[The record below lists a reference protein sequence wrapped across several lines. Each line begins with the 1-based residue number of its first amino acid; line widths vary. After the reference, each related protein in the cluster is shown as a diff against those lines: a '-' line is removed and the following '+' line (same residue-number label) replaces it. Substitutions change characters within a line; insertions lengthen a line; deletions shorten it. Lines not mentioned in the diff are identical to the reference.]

1 MQTEKKKQGKF
12 QTFRKL
18 FGKRRKVPPTFA
30 ERVNLKS
37 CHSSGDVRNGIGSV
51 TEESEDELRSFSTGT
66 RALSHDSIF
75 IPGGS
80 SSSRTTA
87 QVTSQQGIPGKVR
100 TLQHQLERNIKF
112 SQPLQRVTVKKMD
125 STRANSEVDGSSRSA
140 LEECTQQE
148 IQLPGLGFKVPTPRS
163 SRPTSTL
170 PSASSGG
177 TIESINLDAVP
188 QSLSRLDN
196 SAARHKLSVKP
207 RNQRV
212 SKKRGRLARVT
223 DMQNVIVHEVECE
236 LEEKVQIHVEN
247 GQQHFKTVEGEK
259 KEEKRH
265 QNDEEQRCRED
276 AKKYKW
282 QEEDQTQYEFA
293 EQKRLEEGQEQE
305 GQRVMEEQKIREEEW
320 RCREVE
326 KQKLCE
332 EEQRQ
337 RETEEQKLR
346 EEEQR
351 RTEIEKQRLLEEEQ
365 RQREIEEQKLREE
378 EQRQRE
384 VEERKLREEE
394 QRQREI
400 EEQKLREEEQRQ
412 REIEEQKLREE
423 EQRREIEERKLH
435 EEQRQKEIEEQK
447 LREEEQRRREIE
459 DQKLREEE
467 QRRREIEEQELREE
481 QKQRELE
488 QKLHKEEQKQREMEE
503 QKLREEEEKRRETE
517 EQKLQDEEKRQKL
530 EGGKLGKEEQQCH
543 ELKREKVCHF
553 EEGVG
558 EEVKQNRELEKQHHE
573 KVNLKTEK
581 EEKCL
586 ETKEM
591 FQSEE
596 KGNLHFSA
604 AGNKQSNE
612 EAQRK
617 DLEKQWQHKVKWQS
631 DLQNTQSEDEERQ
644 NDDKVISK
652 EEQQSL
658 QALEEQQRRE
668 ELRWKELDERQTT
681 SQPFS
686 FQVASGEKQII
697 FPKVN
702 LTPVTHPRKT
712 IPSLDTAVLHSSPK
726 ASKGLTSSSYVPHTA
741 ILVTGAQLCGTAVD
755 LKQIKD
761 TACKSLLGFSEEK
774 KTVDLPFIDKGSKS
788 APDMR
793 SRIGKLKFN
802 AGQSLDESRALNE
815 WATIRAKILKS
826 SNERLQEKERRV
838 HGRLSDD
845 WTTCK
850 VPSAHGSLRKTLSAN
865 AKFSITPAWQ
875 KWADGNKV
883 NDSVKGNIFHEKEK
897 QNTPGENVPVAN
909 SIMDSSEPSRSLT
922 SRDIDQDVTKDLKG
936 SSQSE
941 NHSIRITDAAEGC
954 KFAKDLPSFLVPS
967 LPATPREERS
977 LPQAQLPNG
986 NRTAANVI
994 SQTEGMMDTSPF
1006 GIKLRRTHYSLR
1018 FHYEQQGEQ
1027 KRKKRFSAGDSMDSI
1042 PAFLAA
1048 KGKESESCT
1057 VSGKQSSCTTNN
1069 KNSNILKDS
1078 LSSISDI
1085 SQTGITHLSSADV
1098 AKHIKIKLAALSNE
1112 KLSSRPQTS
1121 QKPALAPKPTQ
1132 FTAPPSPHSTL
1143 NKTDFIDIADH
1154 KNTKSSLDS
1163 DMTEEDE
1170 KNGTS
1175 VQTCRLKNEEETK
1188 DKKSLFPSI
1197 NLPWRADKK
1206 TDSIQKEKPI
1216 LQSRHSLDSSRLV
1229 DKVESAQ
1236 PLWIT
1241 LAMQKQK
1248 GFREQQA
1255 SREER
1260 RQAREAKIAEKLIKG
1275 NIAVSSSTDIKAGTH
1290 YVSSLKK
1297 STQDE
1302 EKKIATNIVSKV
1314 ERREHLKKSATLPTS
1329 VTVEI
1334 CDSVASTLPVKE
1346 LPKRF
1351 STPDAAPVSVEPA
1364 WLALAKRKAKAW
1376 SDCPQ
1381 IIK

>member
-1 MQTEKKKQGKF
+1 MTSACDQLSRPSLSPTAILQPEHKEKKKQGKF

-37 CHSSGDVRNGIGSV
+37 CHSSGDVRNGIGLA
-51 TEESEDELRSFSTGT
+51 TEESEDELRSVSIGT

-80 SSSRTTA
+80 SSNQTTA

-112 SQPLQRVTVKKMD
+112 SQPLQTLTVKKMD
-125 STRANSEVDGSSRSA
+125 NTRANAEVDGSSRSA
-140 LEECTQQE
+140 LEECIQQE
-148 IQLPGLGFKVPTPRS
+148 IQLPGLGFRDPTARS
-163 SRPTSTL
+163 SRPTSTP

-196 SAARHKLSVKP
+196 SAARHKISVKP

-212 SKKRGRLARVT
+212 SKKRGRLAREL
-223 DMQNVIVHEVECE
+223 QNVIVHEVECDR
-236 LEEKVQIHVEN
+236 EEKVQIHVEN
-247 GQQHFKTVEGEK
+247 GQQHYKAVEGK
-259 KEEKRH
+259 QNEEKRH
-265 QNDEEQRCRED
+265 QNDEEQKCRED
-276 AKKYKW
+276 AKKYKF

-293 EQKRLEEGQEQE
+293 EQKRLEEGREQE
-305 GQRVMEEQKIREEEW
+305 GQRVMEEQKIRQEEW
-320 RCREVE
+320 RCREME
-326 KQKLCE
+326 N
-332 EEQRQ
+332 
-337 RETEEQKLR
+337 
-346 EEEQR
+346 
-351 RTEIEKQRLLEEEQ
+351 
-365 RQREIEEQKLREE
+365 
-378 EQRQRE
+378 
-384 VEERKLREEE
+384 
-394 QRQREI
+394 
-400 EEQKLREEEQRQ
+400 QKLREEEQRQ

-423 EQRREIEERKLH
+423 EQRRR
-435 EEQRQKEIEEQK
+435 EIEEQK

-459 DQKLREEE
+459 DQRLLEEEQRQREIEEQKLHEEQRQREIEERKLREEEQRQREIEEQKLLEQRQREIEEQKLHEEEQRRREIEEKKLREEEQRREIEERKLHEEQRQREIEEQKLREEEQRRREIEEQKLREEE

-481 QKQRELE
+481 QKRREIE
-488 QKLHKEEQKQREMEE
+488 QKLHEEEQKQREMEE
-503 QKLREEEEKRRETE
+503 QKLREEEEKQRETE
-517 EQKLQDEEKRQKL
+517 EQKLQDEEQRQKI
-530 EGGKLGKEEQQCH
+530 EGEKLSKVEQQCRK
-543 ELKREKVCHF
+543 LKREKVCQF
-553 EEGVG
+553 EEGLC

-581 EEKCL
+581 EERCL

-596 KGNLHFSA
+596 KGKLHLSA

-617 DLEKQWQHKVKWQS
+617 DLEKQNQQKVKQQS
-631 DLQNTQSEDEERQ
+631 DLQNPQREEEERQ
-644 NDDKVISK
+644 NDDNVISK

-712 IPSLDTAVLHSSPK
+712 IPSLDATVLHSSPK
-726 ASKGLTSSSYVPHTA
+726 SSKGLTSSSYVPHTA

-774 KTVDLPFIDKGSKS
+774 KTVDLPFIEKANKS
-788 APDMR
+788 TPDMR

-838 HGRLSDD
+838 HGRFSDD

-883 NDSVKGNIFHEKEK
+883 SDSVKENIFHEKEK
-897 QNTPGENVPVAN
+897 QNTPGENVPVAD
-909 SIMDSSEPSRSLT
+909 SIMDSFEPSRSLT
-922 SRDIDQDVTKDLKG
+922 SRDIEQDVTKDLKG
-936 SSQSE
+936 GSQSE
-941 NHSIRITDAAEGC
+941 NHNIRVTDAAEGC

-1027 KRKKRFSAGDSMDSI
+1027 KRKKRYSAGDSMDGI

-1057 VSGKQSSCTTNN
+1057 VS
-1069 KNSNILKDS
+1069 
-1078 LSSISDI
+1078 
-1085 SQTGITHLSSADV
+1085 
-1098 AKHIKIKLAALSNE
+1098 
-1112 KLSSRPQTS
+1112 
-1121 QKPALAPKPTQ
+1121 
-1132 FTAPPSPHSTL
+1132 
-1143 NKTDFIDIADH
+1143 DH

-1163 DMTEEDE
+1163 DMRKEDE

-1188 DKKSLFPSI
+1188 DKKSLFPFI

-1260 RQAREAKIAEKLIKG
+1260 RQAKIAEKLIKG
-1275 NIAVSSSTDIKAGTH
+1275 NITVSSSTDIKAGTH
-1290 YVSSLKK
+1290 YISSLKK

-1329 VTVEI
+1329 VTV
-1334 CDSVASTLPVKE
+1334 ASTPPVKE

-1351 STPDAAPVSVEPA
+1351 STLDAAPVSVEPA

>member
-1 MQTEKKKQGKF
+1 
-12 QTFRKL
+12 
-18 FGKRRKVPPTFA
+18 
-30 ERVNLKS
+30 
-37 CHSSGDVRNGIGSV
+37 
-51 TEESEDELRSFSTGT
+51 
-66 RALSHDSIF
+66 
-75 IPGGS
+75 
-80 SSSRTTA
+80 
-87 QVTSQQGIPGKVR
+87 
-100 TLQHQLERNIKF
+100 
-112 SQPLQRVTVKKMD
+112 MD
-125 STRANSEVDGSSRSA
+125 STKGNSEVDGSSRSA

-212 SKKRGRLARVT
+212 SKKRGRLAR

-247 GQQHFKTVEGEK
+247 GQQHFKTVEGGK

-293 EQKRLEEGQEQE
+293 EQKRLEEGQQQE
-305 GQRVMEEQKIREEEW
+305 GQKIREEEW

-351 RTEIEKQRLLEEEQ
+351 
-365 RQREIEEQKLREE
+365 QREIEEQKLCEE

-394 QRQREI
+394 QRRREIEEQKLCEEEQRQREIEEQKLLEEQRQREI
-400 EEQKLREEEQRQ
+400 EEQKLREEQRQ

-423 EQRREIEERKLH
+423 EQRREIEEQKLH

-447 LREEEQRRREIE
+447 LHEEEQRQREIE

-481 QKQRELE
+481 QKQREIE

-503 QKLREEEEKRRETE
+503 QKLREEEEKQRETE

-530 EGGKLGKEEQQCH
+530 EGGKLSKEEQQCH
-543 ELKREKVCHF
+543 ELKRENVCHF

-596 KGNLHFSA
+596 KGKLHFSA

-617 DLEKQWQHKVKWQS
+617 DLEKQCQHKVKRQS
-631 DLQNTQSEDEERQ
+631 NLQNTQSEDEERQ

-712 IPSLDTAVLHSSPK
+712 TPSLETAVLHSSPK
-726 ASKGLTSSSYVPHTA
+726 SSKGLTSSSYVPHTA

-922 SRDIDQDVTKDLKG
+922 SRDIDQDVTIDLKDG
-936 SSQSE
+936 SQSE

-977 LPQAQLPNG
+977 PPQAQLPNG

-1027 KRKKRFSAGDSMDSI
+1027 KRKKRFSAGDSMGSI

-1057 VSGKQSSCTTNN
+1057 VS
-1069 KNSNILKDS
+1069 
-1078 LSSISDI
+1078 
-1085 SQTGITHLSSADV
+1085 
-1098 AKHIKIKLAALSNE
+1098 
-1112 KLSSRPQTS
+1112 
-1121 QKPALAPKPTQ
+1121 
-1132 FTAPPSPHSTL
+1132 
-1143 NKTDFIDIADH
+1143 
-1154 KNTKSSLDS
+1154 
-1163 DMTEEDE
+1163 
-1170 KNGTS
+1170 
-1175 VQTCRLKNEEETK
+1175 
-1188 DKKSLFPSI
+1188 
-1197 NLPWRADKK
+1197 
-1206 TDSIQKEKPI
+1206 EKPI